1 MKIAIMVIAKM
12 KPQSGMSLVELMVAM
27 VIGLFLTAGVFTMF
41 SMSSSNVTTTSQFN
55 QLQENGRIALA
66 IMERDLSQLGFM
78 GDITGTDFIV
88 GTNTNV
94 EVAPFTSDCVGAG
107 LNNATLPNDKP
118 AHFRRLWGYKN
129 TTTSEYLSCLDYDD
143 VKANTDVLQ
152 LKRFLGPSVS
162 EGDSNAIYAASNS
175 SQAAFFVGKK
185 PAKTIENSR
194 IWEYQHHVYFIA
206 DDARGVPVLRRKRLT
221 DVGMTEN
228 INDDQLVEGI
238 ENIQYLFG
246 FDNDGDSTPDSFMPA
261 EDVTSLMWD
270 NESFQRLVAIKIFLL
285 VRTVTE
291 DKTYTNENTYQL
303 GDKSITYPIPDEDNN
318 VQPDHYRR
326 KVLSTTVVLENP
338 VLIRS

>member
-1 MKIAIMVIAKM
+1 MKIAIMVIAKK

-78 GDITGTDFIV
+78 GDLTGTDFIV

-94 EVAPFTSDCVGAG
+94 EIAALTSDCVGAG
-107 LNNATLPNDKP
+107 LNNATLPDDKP
-118 AHFRRLWGYKN
+118 AHFRRLWGYEN
-129 TTTSEYLSCLDYDD
+129 TATSEYLSCLDYGD

-152 LKRFLGPSVS
+152 LKRFLGPSVLK
-162 EGDSNAIYAASNS
+162 GDSNAIFAASNS
-175 SQAAFFVGKK
+175 SQVAFFVGAS
-185 PAKTIENSR
+185 PTATIENSR

-206 DDARGVPVLRRKRLT
+206 DDASGIPILRRKTLT
-221 DVGMTEN
+221 STGMS
-228 INDDQLVEGI
+228 NDEQLVEGI
-238 ENIQYLFG
+238 ENIRFLYG

-261 EDVTSLMWD
+261 SNVTELMWD
-270 NESFQRLVAIKIFLL
+270 NEGFQRLVAIKAFVL
-285 VRTVTE
+285 VRSINQ
-291 DKTYTNENTYQL
+291 DRSYTNDTQYQL
-303 GDKSITYPIPDEDNN
+303 GDKAIIIPAN
-318 VQPDHYRR
+318 DHYRR
-326 KVLSTTVVLENP
+326 KIMSTTIVLENP